1 MVLLFVFL
9 FMKQI
14 SIQASKRENIGG
26 SWAKRQR
33 AEGIVPAVLYGES
46 GVRHLQLNDRAFKT
60 SWRNI
65 GGRASLIELHV
76 DGESETTYAIIQD
89 VQRDSRTDA
98 FLHVDFKEIVRGKDM
113 EADIPVVAKGTANG
127 VKNQGGVLEVQAHT
141 LAVRC
146 RPRNLPEAIEI
157 DVVAMN
163 VGDSLHL
170 RDITAP
176 EGVTFLDDADL
187 VVIACVG
194 SSSGASEA
202 AAETEAAT
210 A

>member
-1 MVLLFVFL
+1 
-9 FMKQI
+9 MKQI

-33 AEGIVPAVLYGES
+33 TDGLVPAVLYGEN
-46 GVRHLQLNDRAFKT
+46 GVRHIQLNNRAFKT
-60 SWRNI
+60 SWRSI
-65 GGRASLIELHV
+65 GGRAALLELHI
-76 DGESETTYAIIQD
+76 DGEAETTFAIIQD
-89 VQRDSRTDA
+89 VQRDTRTDA

-113 EADIPVVAKGTANG
+113 EADIPVVAKGTSNG
-127 VKNQGGVLEVQAHT
+127 VKNQGGVLEIATHT
-141 LAVRC
+141 LSVRC

-157 DVVAMN
+157 DVSALN
-163 VGDSLHL
+163 VGESLHL

-187 VVIACVG
+187 VVVACVG

-202 AAETEAAT
+202 AAETAEAT